1 MPSMKPARRRA
12 PDNTGTGRV
21 SFHINHERY
30 FGHQDRD
37 VRSRR
42 AARHRPAPANIH
54 CWIKISRGTR
64 GTIGM
69 PRELHL
75 AQFGSV
81 LRSCS
86 KRAIRDSN
94 WAESPDA
101 PDMEC
106 SKSLRWISVGRP
118 NRLAESEND
127 EGNGDLD
134 GAGCLLSS
142 VSDTSSGSCSEE
154 PATRGGTQS
163 GWHRRLG
170 VSPK

>member
-1 MPSMKPARRRA
+1 LR
-12 PDNTGTGRV
+12 
-21 SFHINHERY
+21 
-30 FGHQDRD
+30 
-37 VRSRR
+37 
-42 AARHRPAPANIH
+42 
-54 CWIKISRGTR
+54 
-64 GTIGM
+64 
-69 PRELHL
+69 
-75 AQFGSV
+75 FGSV

-142 VSDTSSGSCSEE
+142 VSDTSSGSCIEE